1 MKIDEQ
7 GWLVPEAG
15 DPVVKRYPT
24 VRTYP
29 LTVANPL
36 GIVWHWTAG
45 RGGPGFGEA
54 LARHAQT
61 YQRGIDRPASWH
73 VLIAKDGA
81 IFQSAPFSIGTWHVG
96 KPGLIAGQRFDNINR
111 ATVGC
116 ELEGAGRLRKIGE
129 RFYCWP
135 YWTNPG
141 APAHELR
148 PDPGC
153 AVDSSRAVAVPGQGT
168 FDAFTPQQ
176 ERSAME
182 MLRALAGRYAW
193 KQEVCVYGHRDFDP
207 QRKEDPGP
215 VWADTVLPRILNQVF
230 GGHDSTAAATTP
242 TAAQGG

>member
-7 GWLVPEAG
+7 GWLAPEDG

-24 VRTYP
+24 VRIYS
-29 LTVANPL
+29 LTVPNPL

-45 RGGPGFGEA
+45 RGGPGFGET

-73 VLIAKDGA
+73 VLVAKDGV
-81 IFQSAPFSIGTWHVG
+81 IYQSAPFSVGTWHVG
-96 KPGLIAGQRFDNINR
+96 CPGLIAGHRFPNINR

-116 ELEGAGRLRKIGE
+116 ELENAGRLRKIGDH
-129 RFYCWP
+129 FFCWP

-141 APAHELR
+141 APTHELR

-153 AVDSSRAVAVPGQGT
+153 AVDTSRVATAAGKDT
-168 FDAFTPQQ
+168 FDAFTPEQ
-176 ERSAME
+176 ERSATVL
-182 MLRALAGRYAW
+182 LRALAARYAW
-193 KQEVCVYGHRDFDP
+193 RQDACAYGHRDFDP

-242 TAAQGG
+242 TAA